1 MYKRHLCG
9 LGIKMLTINYNVP
22 QCESI
27 NIIMFIIFGLIQVLY
42 FLHEIMN
49 GDIIFLCQ
57 NQWCVYKEIVT
68 QMAVN
73 LIQLSHVVVKIL
85 ATHTTVAM
93 STKNDVGETK
103 IKIHKIKYFPSQIE
117 NLIYLIC
124 IILYKNITPFDY
136 FGVFDCSQIKEFLW
150 ATWKNANCS

>member
-1 MYKRHLCG
+1 
-9 LGIKMLTINYNVP
+9 
-22 QCESI
+22 
-27 NIIMFIIFGLIQVLY
+27 MFIIFGLIQVLY

-103 IKIHKIKYFPSQIE
+103 IP
-117 NLIYLIC
+117 
-124 IILYKNITPFDY
+124 
-136 FGVFDCSQIKEFLW
+136 
-150 ATWKNANCS
+150 ATDWLG